1 MRITPLF
8 MSLAACLIV
17 ALAASACMPVR
28 PMPADATAPAPTA
41 AADEVGAAATAGGVD
56 TARWDELLQKWIE
69 DPEHIHCDA
78 PGGVL
83 LVDTPAGRYLKAA
96 GVASK
101 RDGRPMQTDDRME
114 IGSSTKSFTS
124 VLALQ
129 LQEEGVLSLDDPLS
143 KWLPDVA
150 AQLPYGDQITL
161 RQLANHT
168 AGTWDYEKSLLSA
181 AVEQQDWATLA
192 QTYTPEDLVQYV
204 IAHGTPDFAP
214 GTDWKYSNTNYILLG
229 MAIEA
234 AAGKPLAELYQERIF
249 DPLGMANTI
258 YLLGSPK
265 PGEVVAGYT
274 TLSSGEQVEMTNWNA
289 SQGGAAGAIAST
301 AEDMATYI
309 EALING
315 KLFQNPESLT
325 EMLDFKPLNLEKGM
339 LFMTGYGL
347 GLLRYYTPGY
357 IAIGHAGQ
365 TPGYQT
371 VWFVAPEAQTVIVFN
386 TNSGSCGA
394 ELLPMTLKPEAF
406 GLTSSA
412 SGYPRAEPQYTG
424 KRPLDL
430 SAFTAALAA
439 FDPQRRAEL
448 DTQLLDAPLSGIESL
463 LQGGQLT
470 SVDLVTYYVDRI
482 QRYDVDKLNSVMELN
497 PTALEEAQALDAERA
512 AGKVRGPLHGIPV
525 LLKDN
530 IAAAGGMHN
539 TAGAWALRDWQ
550 PDRDAFLVQKLRD
563 AGALI
568 LGKTNLSEWAN
579 YMDAKSPAGFS
590 VVGGQTR
597 NPYGPYDTYGS
608 SSGSAVAAA
617 ANFAAATVGTE
628 TQGSLIMPAGINSVV
643 AIKPSLGLVS
653 RDSVIPLLDWQDT
666 PGPMGRT
673 VSDAALLLT
682 AMTGVD
688 ANDPATQ
695 DAAPL
700 AGVDFTQFLS
710 PEAAAGLR
718 VGIAINTDEDI
729 AQFLKE
735 LGIDEAT
742 GGDIRASLEAGNDEQ
757 RRLGQVFAGLGFEVV
772 EVSTGAVP
780 AAPDLNEVLPYGFRT
795 ALDAFLASLDGQVD
809 VKSLADI
816 IARNAEDL
824 PNRAPYGQGYL
835 VDAQA
840 ADMTEEEYR
849 ALKEQHQAD
858 ARAGIQAAFADYD
871 LDVLVTSSQA
881 YAPAGFPA
889 ITVPNGYDGSGQPQ
903 GLVLVGDYLGEPKL
917 IAAANAYEQAT
928 HARVAP
934 DLQTTLQQIEHLG
947 K

>member
-28 PMPADATAPAPTA
+28 PQPADATAPAPA
-41 AADEVGAAATAGGVD
+41 AAGDEAPVAGTAGGVD
-56 TARWDELLQKWIE
+56 STRWDALLQKWIE
-69 DPEHIHCDA
+69 DPEDIHCDA

-96 GVASK
+96 GVVST
-101 RDGRPMQTDDRME
+101 RDGRPMRTDDRME

-129 LQEEGVLSLDDPLS
+129 LQEDGVLSLDDPLS

-181 AVEQQDWATLA
+181 AVEKQDWATLA

-229 MAIEA
+229 MAVEA

-249 DPLGMANTI
+249 DPLGMAGTT

-265 PGEVVAGYT
+265 PGAVVDGYT
-274 TLSSGEQVEMTNWNA
+274 TLPSGEQVEMTNWNA

-309 EALING
+309 EALFDG
-315 KLFQNPESLT
+315 KLFRNPQSLA
-325 EMLDFKPLNLEKGM
+325 EMLDFQPLDLEKGM

-357 IAIGHAGQ
+357 TAIGHAGQ
-365 TPGYQT
+365 TPGYES

-394 ELLPMTLKPEAF
+394 ELLPMTLKPGAF
-406 GLTSSA
+406 GLNTSA
-412 SGYPRAEPQYTG
+412 SGYPRAEPQYAG

-448 DTQLLDAPLSGIESL
+448 DMQLLDAPLSDIEAL
-463 LQGGQLT
+463 LQDGQLT

-497 PTALEEAQALDAERA
+497 PTALEEAQVLDAERA

-530 IAAAGGMHN
+530 IAAAGGMHT

-550 PDRDAFLVQKLRD
+550 PGRDAFLVQKLRD
-563 AGALI
+563 AGAII
-568 LGKTNLSEWAN
+568 LGKANLSEWAN
-579 YMDAKSPAGFS
+579 YMDATSPPGFS
-590 VVGGQTR
+590 VLGGQTR
-597 NPYGPYDTYGS
+597 NPYGPYDTLGS
-608 SSGSAVAAA
+608 SSGSAVATA

-628 TQGSLIMPAGINSVV
+628 TQGSLIMPASINSVV

-666 PGPMGRT
+666 PGPMART

-688 ANDPATQ
+688 AKDPATQ
-695 DAAPL
+695 DAAAL
-700 AGVDFTQFLS
+700 AGGDFMQFLK

-718 VGIAINTDEDI
+718 VGIVINTEADI
-729 AQFLKE
+729 AQMLND
-735 LGIDEAT
+735 LGISEEN
-742 GGDIRASLEAGNDEQ
+742 GGESRAALEAGNDAQ
-757 RRLGQVFAGLGFEVV
+757 RRLGEVFAGLGFEVV
-772 EVSTGAVP
+772 EVGASAVP
-780 AAPDLNEVLPYGFRT
+780 AAPDLDEVLPYGFRT
-795 ALDAFLASLDGQVD
+795 ALDTFLAGLDGQVD
-809 VKSLADI
+809 VRSLADI
-816 IARNAEDL
+816 VARNAEDL

-835 VDAQA
+835 TQA
-840 ADMTEEEYR
+840 EASHQTEEEYR
-849 ALKEQHQAD
+849 ALQKQHQD
-858 ARAGIQAAFADYD
+858 GARAGLHDLFTQND
-871 LDVLVTSSQA
+871 LDVLITDNQA
-881 YAPAGFPA
+881 YAAAGFPA
-889 ITVPNGYDGSGQPQ
+889 ITVPNGYDSSGQPQ

-917 IAAANAYEQAT
+917 IAAAYAYEQAT

-934 DLQTTLQQIEHLG
+934 DLETTLQQIAQLA